1 MAKSKDR
8 DASPSSEQPHRA
20 LLLELKGE
28 RAAEGGSAATAL
40 TEMFAA
46 LSLGSLQKTL
56 PTSILSITKDLC
68 EETTRLGV
76 RGMPF
81 LEVTPTWR
89 SGFDDACPK
98 VKSGITFLALF
109 TERGPGITKMLAC
122 CF

>member
-1 MAKSKDR
+1 MPRLIRYRWKPRAATLCPRESVMAKSKDR

-68 EETTRLGV
+68 EETTPWR
-76 RGMPF
+76 
-81 LEVTPTWR
+81 TWN
-89 SGFDDACPK
+89 SL
-98 VKSGITFLALF
+98 S
-109 TERGPGITKMLAC
+109 
-122 CF
+122 